1 MRHIRLVSPESK
13 FLEHGCQYHR
23 HTYKSEKIGHVIN
36 NRIINIKNIEEQ
48 KRTRIRWIYSD
59 SRKRK
64 NKWPEMPALWKW
76 VSEVG
81 NIKLYIII
89 THDIYT
95 VIVALGDLTEISQ
108 MQHIFGTSTKIPHFP
123 SHISHFS
130 KIIIQTILQ
139 SPEGKFN
146 CYEENME
153 NLTQEKYV

>member
-1 MRHIRLVSPESK
+1 M
-13 FLEHGCQYHR
+13 
-23 HTYKSEKIGHVIN
+23 
-36 NRIINIKNIEEQ
+36 
-48 KRTRIRWIYSD
+48 
-59 SRKRK
+59 
-64 NKWPEMPALWKW
+64 
-76 VSEVG
+76 G

-95 VIVALGDLTEISQ
+95 VIVVLGDLTEISQ

-146 CYEENME
+146 CYEENMDHLPFDPLRLSCE
-153 NLTQEKYV
+153 NVAVTPLAIPWTSLPSTSWGILMTEHSLNIQIPECCQTAHRGAALLILRLSDR